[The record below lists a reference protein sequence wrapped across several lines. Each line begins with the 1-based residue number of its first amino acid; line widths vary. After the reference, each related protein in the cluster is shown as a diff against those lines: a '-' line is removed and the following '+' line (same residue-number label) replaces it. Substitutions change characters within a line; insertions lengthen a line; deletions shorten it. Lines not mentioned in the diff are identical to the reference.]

1 MEFRKSGFSDEDAAD
16 LALVATMYQNVADE
30 SISAADSAGF
40 IIAQMKAF
48 NIEAEDA
55 THIIDAVNEV
65 SNNYAVSSA
74 DLANNLGKV
83 SSALAVGGNSFEE
96 VLGMMTAITEITRNA
111 STAARGLV
119 SVQSRFNQIID
130 ETSSTGQK
138 LTDFYNKHG
147 IAIKDQNGQLR
158 NLYDVLKDTASIWD
172 TLDENEQKYF
182 LNIQAGA
189 NQTRNLAAL
198 MENFGVA
205 IDATATAMNS
215 AGSAAEENG
224 RVMESLQKKIDNLK
238 AAWENFSTNT
248 ITKDFIGNIIDAG
261 TQLLTFANT
270 DLGQATVK
278 ALLFGTTVGSATGF
292 IGTFVGKIFEL
303 AAEMKKL
310 GSVIGAP
317 TTLLGKFLAVGTNG
331 K

>member
-1 MEFRKSGFSDEDAAD
+1 MEFRKSGFGDEDAAN

-48 NIEAEDA
+48 NIEAENA
-55 THIIDAVNEV
+55 THIIDAVNAV
-65 SNNYAVSSA
+65 SNNYAVSSS

-83 SSALAVGGNSFEE
+83 SAALTVGGNSFEQT
-96 VLGMMTAITEITRNA
+96 LGMMTAITEITRNA

-158 NLYDVLKDTASIWD
+158 NLYDVLKDTADIWD

-198 MENFGVA
+198 MENFDVA
-205 IDATATAMNS
+205 VSATATAMDS
-215 AGSAAEENG
+215 AGSAAEEN
-224 RVMESLQKKIDNLK
+224 RQS
-238 AAWENFSTNT
+238 
-248 ITKDFIGNIIDAG
+248 
-261 TQLLTFANT
+261 
-270 DLGQATVK
+270 
-278 ALLFGTTVGSATGF
+278 
-292 IGTFVGKIFEL
+292 
-303 AAEMKKL
+303 
-310 GSVIGAP
+310 
-317 TTLLGKFLAVGTNG
+317 
-331 K
+331 

>member
-1 MEFRKSGFSDEDAAD
+1 MEFRKSGFGDEDAAN

-48 NIEAEDA
+48 NIEAENA
-55 THIIDAVNEV
+55 THIIDAVNEI
-65 SNNYAVSSA
+65 SNNYAVSSS

-83 SSALAVGGNSFEE
+83 SAALAVGGNSFEE
-96 VLGMMTAITEITRNA
+96 TLGMMTAITEITRNA

-130 ETSSTGQK
+130 ETSSTGKK
-138 LTDFYNKHG
+138 LTDFYDKHG

-198 MENFGVA
+198 MENFDVA
-205 IDATATAMNS
+205 VSATATAMNS
-215 AGSAAEENG
+215 AGSAAEENRQSSG
-224 RVMESLQKKIDNLK
+224 R
-238 AAWENFSTNT
+238 
-248 ITKDFIGNIIDAG
+248 
-261 TQLLTFANT
+261 
-270 DLGQATVK
+270 
-278 ALLFGTTVGSATGF
+278 
-292 IGTFVGKIFEL
+292 
-303 AAEMKKL
+303 
-310 GSVIGAP
+310 
-317 TTLLGKFLAVGTNG
+317 LGKFLNQYYNQGFYWRYFRCWHSVAHFC
-331 K
+331 